1 MVRLM
6 PRFATNFYLYI
17 IRSAEP
23 KVPPKLRPLWEH
35 PAGPKTIFF
44 WSPFAKWLLVIAGLG
59 DISRPAEKLSLRQ
72 SSALCV
78 TGFIWSRY
86 SLVII
91 PKNWSLF
98 AVNFFTGLTGT
109 MQLSRIAHHEY
120 VVKPQRETEAIER
133 LHKKYIAVVENGAEV
148 KQ

>member
-6 PRFATNFYLYI
+6 PTFATRFYEFL
-17 IRSAEP
+17 IRSADP
-23 KVPPKLRPLWEH
+23 KIPPKLRPLWVH

-44 WSPFAKWLLVIAGLG
+44 WSPFAKWLLVIAGIG

-72 SSALCV
+72 SSALCL

-109 MQLSRIAHHEY
+109 MQLSRIAHFNY
-120 VVKPQRETEAIER
+120 VTKPQRDAEASER
-133 LHKKYIAVVENGAEV
+133 LHKKYLAAQENLPL
-148 KQ
+148 